1 MALHEIAKEE
11 LNVICRLL
19 NLVLYKRFKDQKK
32 KKTVSSLEGLN
43 DANMFTFA

>member
-11 LNVICRLL
+11 S
-19 NLVLYKRFKDQKK
+19 NLQIIKFIILYKRFKDQKK
-32 KKTVSSLEGLN
+32 KKTVLSLEGPI